1 MPRRLIVALSLLLL
15 VAFLVPASVHAGVFF
30 KFRNGMTQYTPGA
43 IVTTY
48 QTGANKPVD
57 NPASA
62 ATMVNPSA
70 SAANQANRLGSAVNS
85 PADAALATVKGT
97 TVYRSTSSVQGVA
110 ATTRV
115 VKYVVRPAQGT
126 PAGTSRSSS
135 PATTIR
141 VTTGTK
147 VVRATPKTTPA
158 ASQSGSAPAQSGT
171 QPSAQLVTPA
181 VPTAQPGTPA
191 APAAQPGT
199 PAVPAPASPPQ
210 ASQPAAPAQPA
221 PSQQPTSPAQP
232 SQAASVPSK
241 TASPAGTGFALTPQ
255 EQQMVDLV
263 NQERIKAGLQPLTV
277 DPRLTELARL
287 KAQDMVKN
295 NYFDHISPTYG
306 SPFDMMRQAGIT
318 YRTAG
323 ENIAAA
329 SSVER
334 AHTALMNS
342 SGHRANI
349 LNPNFTRIGIGI
361 VPDPTYGL
369 MISQM
374 FIGN

>member
-30 KFRNGMTQYTPGA
+30 KFRNGTTQYTPGA

-48 QTGANKPVD
+48 QTGTNKPVD
-57 NPASA
+57 TSA
-62 ATMVNPSA
+62 AAANPVDRSA
-70 SAANQANRLGSAVNS
+70 SAANPAAGSTL
-85 PADAALATVKGT
+85 AAVKGIT
-97 TVYRSTSSVQGVA
+97 VVYRSTTPAQGVPT
-110 ATTRV
+110 TTRV

-126 PAGTSRSSS
+126 LAGISTSNT

-147 VVRATPKTTPA
+147 VVRGTPKTTPA
-158 ASQSGSAPAQSGT
+158 PSQPGSAPAQSGA
-171 QPSAQLVTPA
+171 QPS
-181 VPTAQPGTPA
+181 AQPGTPA
-191 APAAQPGT
+191 APAAQPGAPAAPAPASQPTASQPTAPVQPGLSQQPTT
-199 PAVPAPASPPQ
+199 PAVP
-210 ASQPAAPAQPA
+210 
-221 PSQQPTSPAQP
+221 
-232 SQAASVPSK
+232 SQAGSVPSP

-277 DPRLTELARL
+277 DRKLTELARL